1 MHVAA
6 RKRCLGALDGGCVS
20 AARLVVVDLSKLDL
34 RSYAGSEHADAAW
47 VRPASP
53 SRRLGPRK
61 VAVVLIWFWSARLL
75 FGGCLCLLPTTR
87 VAVIALKDY

>member
-34 RSYAGSEHADAAW
+34 RSYAGAEHADAAW

-53 SRRLGPRK
+53 SGRLGPRK
-61 VAVVLIWFWSARLL
+61 VAAVLIWFWPRPPLGVRTAGA
-75 FGGCLCLLPTTR
+75 GGNGGSSCG
-87 VAVIALKDY
+87 